1 MITLITNK
9 LPFSDS
15 KSWVLILF
23 FCVLAQLNRAG
34 AQDRVTIKG
43 NLNAGGEVYDVNGI
57 SSRRSPYSYSVA
69 GTINFAYKGF
79 NLPITGSYRDAQ
91 FSYDYTF
98 NRLGLSP
105 SYKWVKLHLG
115 WSNINYSAY
124 TLSGRSFFGVGLE
137 LTPGKWYFS
146 ALKGKL
152 QNPLAIKD
160 TLVYGANLIPGYERN
175 IEGAKFGYRKS
186 KSKLELM
193 AVRTFDDVNGPAPSG
208 DVNQLYGY
216 QVLTPKE
223 NLTLGLNA
231 GLELFKR
238 IELFLNTGLSAYT
251 ADALDTFT
259 IKYGNEVPA
268 FAKDLF
274 QANSTSRF
282 SLAGDGG
289 INLRIRGNKIGF
301 KYRRVDPFYSNLAAN
316 FFQNDIEQITFTTGL
331 NLFKR
336 KLRFDGQLGME
347 HNNLTQLR
355 SQTANRVIGNAGI
368 NLVPSEKLNLGLRY
382 TNYQTESMNEILQL
396 NDTLR
401 FVTVSSQYGFNAD
414 YTVPGLIKRMNFT
427 LYLNY
432 NTVKDESQNESLG
445 DISVFTAG
453 LSHGLTFTQKELSIY
468 PSINYNQYQYRT
480 VDQTRY
486 GLGLRVAKKLLDKK
500 LMLNVGGQLFFNQYN
515 GLNDGTSSNLSLNG
529 NYRFSPKR
537 SITLTTLYRI
547 NESIVNRSYTEW
559 RSTLKLSQSF

>member
-1 MITLITNK
+1 MINTLTYTQLYYSTKTWVIIVLFCT
-9 LPFSDS
+9 LAPF
-15 KSWVLILF
+15 
-23 FCVLAQLNRAG
+23 NRAG
-34 AQDRVTIKG
+34 AQDRLTVKG
-43 NLNAGGEVYDVNGI
+43 NLTAGGEVYDVNGI

-69 GTINFAYKGF
+69 GTVNFAYKGF

-152 QNPLAIKD
+152 QNPLAIRD

-175 IEGAKFGYRKS
+175 IEGAKFGFRKS

-193 AVRTFDDVNGPAPSG
+193 AVRTFDDVYGPTPSG

-238 IELFLNTGLSAYT
+238 IEFYFNTGLSAFT

-282 SLAGDGG
+282 SMAGDGG
-289 INLRIRGNKIGF
+289 VNLRFRGNKVGF

-316 FFQNDIEQITFTTGL
+316 FFQNDIEQITLTTGF
-331 NLFKR
+331 NLLKR

-368 NLVPSEKLNLGLRY
+368 NLVPSERLNIGLRY

-401 FVTVSSQYGFNAD
+401 FVTVSSQYGLNAD
-414 YTVPGLIKRMNFT
+414 YTQPGTFTRKNFT

-432 NTVKDESQNESLG
+432 NTVKDESQTETLG

-453 LSHGLTFTQKELSIY
+453 LTHGLTYTQKDLSFY
-468 PSINYNQYQYRT
+468 PSFNYNQYKYRT

-515 GLNDGTSSNLSLNG
+515 GLNDGTSSNLSING

>member
-1 MITLITNK
+1 M
-9 LPFSDS
+9 S
-15 KSWVLILF
+15 
-23 FCVLAQLNRAG
+23 VLAPIQRAG
-34 AQDRVTIKG
+34 AQNKVTLKG
-43 NLNAGGEVYDVNGI
+43 NIAAGGEVYDVNGI
-57 SSRRSPYSYSVA
+57 SNRRSPYSYSLSGSV
-69 GTINFAYKGF
+69 TFAYKGI
-79 NLPITGSYRDAQ
+79 NIPITGSYRNAQ

-98 NRLGLSP
+98 NRLGISP

-124 TLSGRSFFGVGLE
+124 TLSGRTFFGVGLE

-146 ALKGKL
+146 ALKGKF
-152 QNPLAIKD
+152 QNPLAIRD

-175 IEGAKFGYRKS
+175 IEGAKLGFRKG

-193 AVRTFDDVNGPAPSG
+193 AVHTYDDLNGPVPTG

-223 NLTLGLNA
+223 NLTLGINA

-238 IELFLNTGLSAYT
+238 IEFFVNTGISAFT
-251 ADALDTFT
+251 ADAQDTFT
-259 IKYGNEVPA
+259 IKYGNEVPD
-268 FAKDLF
+268 FAKDIF

-289 INLRIRGNKIGF
+289 INLRIKSNKIGF

-316 FFQNDIEQITFTTGL
+316 FFQNDLEQITFTTGL
-331 NLFKR
+331 NLFQR

-355 SQTANRVIGNAGI
+355 SQTANRIIGNAGLNFI
-368 NLVPSEKLNLGLRY
+368 PSEQWHVGIRY

-401 FVTVSSQYGFNAD
+401 FVTVSTQYGLNAD
-414 YTVPGLIKRMNFT
+414 YTIPGKLQRKNFN
-427 LYLNY
+427 LYINY
-432 NTVKDESQNESLG
+432 NTVRDESETQGLG
-445 DISVFTAG
+445 DINVFTAG
-453 LSHGLTFTQKELSIY
+453 ITHGLTFIQKELNFY
-468 PSINYNQYQYRT
+468 PSFNYNVYQYRN

-486 GLGLRVAKKLLDKK
+486 GFGLRVSKKMLDKK
-500 LMLNVGGQLFFNQYN
+500 LMVNVGGQLFINEYN
-515 GLNDGTSSNLSLNG
+515 GLSDGTSSNFSLNG
-529 NYRFSPKR
+529 NYRFTPKQ
-537 SITLTTLYRI
+537 SLTLTTLYRI
-547 NESIVNRSYTEW
+547 NDSVVNPSYTEW
-559 RSTLKLSQSF
+559 RSTLKFSQSF